1 MTATGTSGTSAE
13 AAPAA
18 TRPHDQS
25 STRLRIC
32 PLCEATCGLEVTVE
46 AGRVTRARGNR
57 DDVFS
62 HGFVCPK
69 GASFGELDSDPDR
82 LTRPLVRGADGELRE
97 TGWDEAFAAVAAGL
111 GAVLADGERDAVAV
125 YLGNPNVHT
134 MAGSLYP
141 PQLLGALRTRNFYT
155 ASTLDQMPKHVSCG
169 LLYGDPQAI
178 PVPDV
183 DRTDHLLIF
192 GANPVESNG
201 SLATV
206 PDFPGRLKRLRRR
219 GGRLTVVDPR
229 RTRTARLADR
239 HVAIRPGS
247 DALLLMAMVHVLFD
261 EGLTDTGELGP
272 HLSGVDEVAE
282 LAREFTPEA
291 VEDACDVPAEE
302 IRSLARE
309 LASAESAAVYGRV
322 GSSTVEFGTLTN
334 WLVDVLSALTGNLD
348 RPGGSMFPLSATARA
363 PRPAAASG
371 ASGPGT
377 SGTGDSG
384 TDSGTG
390 NSGPGATG
398 GTPGKGFTLGRW
410 HSRVSGH
417 PEAKSE
423 LPVVALAEEI
433 TTPGD
438 GRVRALITLAGNPV
452 LSAPDG
458 EGLEEAL
465 ARLEFMVSVDPYL
478 NETTR
483 HADVVLPPARP
494 SRTPHF
500 DFAFNALPVR
510 NQVRYTRAVVEP
522 EDDEPGEAEILAR
535 LLLCLAGKPG
545 APAHTV
551 DDAVIARTLG
561 KAVADPHS
569 PVHGEDAE
577 QLAARLTGRD
587 TVERRLDMM
596 LRLGPYGEGFGAD
609 PDGLSLDMLLDRP
622 HGIDLGPLR
631 PRLPGLLRTRS
642 GTVELCPEPVR
653 ADVPRLRAALRRRT
667 EGDALVL
674 VGRRHLRSN
683 NSWMHNVPAL
693 RGGSNRC
700 TLQIHPDDAARL
712 GVADGRDATITGDG
726 GEVTAPAEVT
736 DAVRPGVVSLPHGWG
751 HDRPGTRMRVAAGE
765 PGVNVNQLLDGS
777 LLDPL
782 SGTAVL
788 NGFAV
793 RVAAATAEDPSV
805 DGRAA
810 GSAAGTAAA
819 SVDGT
824 DETAGPPSAGDAP
837 GTATAPGTGGPAA
850 RATAPGAG

>member
-1 MTATGTSGTSAE
+1 MTATGTPGTSGTSAE
-13 AAPAA
+13 TARAAAGTPAESGTA
-18 TRPHDQS
+18 
-25 STRLRIC
+25 LRIC
-32 PLCEATCGLEVTVE
+32 PLCEATCGLAVTVE
-46 AGRVTRARGNR
+46 DGRITKARGDR

-62 HGFVCPK
+62 RGFVCPK
-69 GASFGELDSDPDR
+69 GASFGELDADPDR
-82 LTRPLVRGADGELRE
+82 LTRPLVRDADGRLRE

-111 GAVLADGERDAVAV
+111 GPVLADGDADAVAV

-134 MAGSLYP
+134 MAGALYP
-141 PQLLGALRTRNFYT
+141 PQLLAALRTRNFYT
-155 ASTLDQMPKHVSCG
+155 ASTLDQMPKHVACG

-183 DRTDHLLIF
+183 DRTDHLLIL

-219 GGRLTVVDPR
+219 GGTLTVVDPR

-247 DALLLMAMVHVLFD
+247 DALLLTAMVAVLFE
-261 EGLTDTGELGP
+261 EGLTCTGGLAP
-272 HLSGVDEVAE
+272 HLSGVAEVRE

-291 VEDACDVPAEE
+291 VEDACDVPAAD
-302 IRSLARE
+302 IRALARE
-309 LASAESAAVYGRV
+309 LAAAPSAAVYGRV

-363 PRPAAASG
+363 PR
-371 ASGPGT
+371 
-377 SGTGDSG
+377 
-384 TDSGTG
+384 
-390 NSGPGATG
+390 TG
-398 GTPGKGFTLGRW
+398 GTADGATAVPGKGFALGRW

-433 TTPGD
+433 TTPGE
-438 GRVRALITLAGNPV
+438 GRVRALLTLAGNPV

-458 EGLEEAL
+458 E
-465 ARLEFMVSVDPYL
+465 RLEKALGALDFMVSLDPYL

-494 SRTPHF
+494 SRSPHF

-510 NQVRYTRAVVEP
+510 NQVRYTRPVLP
-522 EDDEPGEAEILAR
+522 PGPGERSEAEIMAR
-535 LLLCLAGKPG
+535 LLLCLAGTPG

-551 DDAVIARTLG
+551 DDAVIARALG
-561 KAVADPHS
+561 RAAADPHS
-569 PVHGEDAE
+569 PAHGREPE
-577 QLAARLTGRD
+577 ELARRLTGRD
-587 TVERRLDMM
+587 GVERRLDMM
-596 LRLGPYGEGFGAD
+596 LRLGPYGDGFGAR
-609 PDGLSLDMLLDRP
+609 PDRLSLEKLLAHP
-622 HGIDLGPLR
+622 HGIDLGPLA
-631 PRLPGLLRTRS
+631 PRLPEVLRTRS

-653 ADVPRLRAALRRRT
+653 RDVRRLRTALHGRGT
-667 EGDALVL
+667 AESLVL

-700 TLQIHPDDAARL
+700 TLQVHPGDAARL
-712 GVADGRDATITGDG
+712 GLADGAHARVTGDG
-726 GEVTAPAEVT
+726 GEVTAPVEVT
-736 DAVRPGVVSLPHGWG
+736 DAVRAGVVSLPHGWG
-751 HDRPGTRMRVAAGE
+751 HDRPGTRMRVAAAE
-765 PGVNVNQLLDGS
+765 PGVNVNQLLDGT

-788 NGFAV
+788 NGFPV
-793 RVAAATAEDPSV
+793 RVTP
-805 DGRAA
+805 
-810 GSAAGTAAA
+810 AAGTPSGSGQESAHKSA
-819 SVDGT
+819 SAHESPSGAGA
-824 DETAGPPSAGDAP
+824 ETASAA
-837 GTATAPGTGGPAA
+837 
-850 RATAPGAG
+850 APGAG